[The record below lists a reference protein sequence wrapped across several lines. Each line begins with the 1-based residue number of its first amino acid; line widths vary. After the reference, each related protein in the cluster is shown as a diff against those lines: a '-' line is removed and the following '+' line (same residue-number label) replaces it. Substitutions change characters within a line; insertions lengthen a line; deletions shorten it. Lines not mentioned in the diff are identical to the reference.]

1 VLSRVLVLAVASA
14 RWHVGEGGSVHA
26 AGDEAMT
33 PFYHENTMHH
43 HLLPFDHPP
52 QIKEGW
58 DFHSHVHERIRRA
71 RVVHTSGPNPAPEEE
86 WDRTLGGSNF
96 DEGNSVQQ
104 TSDGGYIIAGYTCS
118 YGASDEDVWLI
129 KVGSE
134 VSAST
139 KPVPNI
145 NTGEDF
151 ETIQAA
157 IDDTDN

>member
-1 VLSRVLVLAVASA
+1 MNKDIKYLVFGMCEAFVLLGAFAGVSVGGGVCK
-14 RWHVGEGGSVHA
+14 WHVKEWGSV
-26 AGDEAMT
+26 G
-33 PFYHENTMHH
+33 
-43 HLLPFDHPP
+43 
-52 QIKEGW
+52 
-58 DFHSHVHERIRRA
+58 S
-71 RVVHTSGPNPAPEEE
+71 NPAPEEE
-86 WDRTLGGSNF
+86 WDRALGGSDF

-118 YGASDEDVWLI
+118 YGAGDEDVWLI